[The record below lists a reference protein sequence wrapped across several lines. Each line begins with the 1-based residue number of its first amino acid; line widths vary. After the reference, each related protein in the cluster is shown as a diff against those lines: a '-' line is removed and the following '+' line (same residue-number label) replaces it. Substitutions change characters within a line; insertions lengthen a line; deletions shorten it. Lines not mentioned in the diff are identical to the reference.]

1 MAFNNEKVSIMK
13 NFLIVFMFFL
23 ATNINSSSLGT
34 KLQKALNNINDQEK
48 IHVWIKLSDAI
59 ESKGF
64 KKATISSSKS
74 FDNRYRYGVSHLK
87 VLHAQSQKNLY
98 KDLKALAKQRKA
110 SNIKQ
115 HWLVNVIEAKITKE
129 EIYLLSLRSD
139 VEEIILPVKPTLIT
153 PISSS
158 FSNLEIFTADSVL
171 NSLKIIKAPEAWAA
185 GFTGKG
191 RIVCSF
197 DTGVEG
203 SHPAL
208 ASKWKGL
215 DGDSTAAWFDPK
227 NNEPFPHTFN
237 SNDANNPS
245 DFDINH
251 GTHTMGTMV
260 GFDSLNSI
268 AIGVAPEANWIS
280 AGVIDIATVSL
291 IDAFEW
297 ASNPDG
303 DLNSVDDIPDVI
315 NHSWAVP
322 GVGCEDLYYS
332 MIDNIEALGIVNI
345 FAAGNE
351 GPSVTSMRNPGNRA
365 LDSLDCFAI
374 GSINPADSQL
384 ASSSSRGPSDCNG
397 GTKPNVIASGINIFS
412 SFSGGLYGVKGG
424 TSMAAPHVSGLVA
437 LLREKNP
444 NATVDEIKTA
454 ILTSTQ
460 DFGTPLPNNNYG
472 WGLIDCKAA
481 LDALSDVNS
490 SPNLRVY
497 KFDKNDVQPD
507 DTVRGSLVLQNLG
520 SVVNFVSV
528 SVTGTDPLLNVLNG
542 SSMSFGNFTE
552 GDTIRTSDSLI
563 IAVSSS
569 AQPGTILTLELN
581 INGTGYQTSSTIYI
595 PVAPV
600 IERTFVTHNTGN
612 IKFSL
617 SNFGMFGLDSNSYW
631 PIDGVGFKYK
641 NNPNSLWEGG
651 IMMAINN
658 NQVSDVIHNIT
669 CDTDN
674 DFSVSS
680 GGNIA
685 IIDDGQV
692 ANEETIS
699 IFNDS
704 RMVNSGI
711 EITQRSY
718 AFTDAENDDYIILK
732 YNLAN
737 KSSTFVND
745 VYFGLYMDWD
755 IIDYANNAGGYNSD
769 GNYLWMAYH
778 NNSDSGMSNYRGMMI
793 LKGNSSAFNTQSIL
807 VTDCEND
814 GFTVNEKINTLKS
827 GRTSDLT
834 YANTFNDLNQT
845 AAVGP
850 IRFGANDE
858 YTAVF
863 ALLAGDDSTALAQA
877 ALAAKTKYE
886 NNDILTDI
894 EDDSDKLIPKRF
906 NLSQNYPNPF
916 NPTTTIS
923 FSLPVKSDVELE
935 IFNLLGQSVKKLID
949 HKSVSFGSYEIEW
962 DGTNKQGKNVATGI
976 YLYRLKTKDFMQSK
990 KMLLLK

>member
-1 MAFNNEKVSIMK
+1 MK
-13 NFLIVFMFFL
+13 SFLIVLIFFL

-34 KLQKALNNINDQEK
+34 KLQKTLSDVDDQEK
-48 IHVWIKLSDAI
+48 IHVWIKLPDAV
-59 ESKGF
+59 ESKVL
-64 KKATISSSKS
+64 KKTTISSSKS
-74 FDNRYRYGVSHLK
+74 FGDSYRYGVSKLK
-87 VLHAQSQKNLY
+87 ALHAQSQKNIY
-98 KDLKALAKQRKA
+98 KDLKSLTKQRKV

-115 HWLVNVIEAKITKE
+115 HWLVNVIEAEMTKE
-129 EIYLLSLRSD
+129 EIYLFSLRSD
-139 VEEIILPVKPTLIT
+139 VEEIIMPIKPALIT

-158 FSNLEIFTADSVL
+158 ISNLEIFTADSVL

-227 NNEPFPHTFN
+227 NNEPFPHSFN

-245 DFDINH
+245 KFDINH

-260 GFDSLNSI
+260 GFDSLNSV

-280 AGVIDIATVSL
+280 AGVVDIATVSL

-303 DLNSVDDIPDVI
+303 DLNSVGDIPDVI

-322 GVGCEDLYYS
+322 DVGCEDLYYS
-332 MIDNIEALGIVNI
+332 MIDNVEALGIVNI

-374 GSINPADSQL
+374 GSINPADSL
-384 ASSSSRGPSDCNG
+384 IASSSSRGPSDCNG
-397 GTKPNVIASGINIFS
+397 GIKPNVIASGINIYS
-412 SFSGGLYGVKGG
+412 SVINGGFGIKGG

-444 NATVDEIKTA
+444 NATVDQIKTA

-460 DFGTPLPNNNYG
+460 NFGAPLPNNNYG
-472 WGLIDCKAA
+472 WGLVDCKAA
-481 LDALSDVNS
+481 LDALSDINTT
-490 SPNLRVY
+490 PNLRVY
-497 KFDKNDVQPD
+497 KFDKNDVQPG

-520 SVVNFVSV
+520 SAVSLVSV
-528 SVTGTDPLLNVLNG
+528 SVSGSNPLLNVLDG
-542 SSMSFGNFTE
+542 SSMSFGSLNE
-552 GDTIRTSDSLI
+552 NDTIRTSDSLI
-563 IAVSSS
+563 IEISSS
-569 AQPGTILTLELN
+569 AQPGTILTFE
-581 INGTGYQTSSTIYI
+581 IDIAGTGYQTSSVLYI
-595 PVAPV
+595 PIAPNV
-600 IERTFVTHNTGN
+600 ERTFVTHNTGN
-612 IKFSL
+612 IQFSL
-617 SNFGMFGLDSNSYW
+617 SNYGMFGFDTDSYW
-631 PIDGVGFKYK
+631 PIGGEGFKYK
-641 NNPNSLWEGG
+641 NDPNSLWEGG

-658 NQVSDVIHNIT
+658 NQVSDIVHNIT

-685 IIDDGQV
+685 LINDGQV
-692 ANEETIS
+692 ADEETIS

-732 YNLAN
+732 YNLTN
-737 KSSTFVND
+737 KSSSYVND

-755 IIDYANNAGGYNSD
+755 ITDFANNAGGYNSD

-778 NNSDSGMSNYRGMMI
+778 INDSVMINYRGIMI
-793 LKGNSSAFNTQSIL
+793 LNGNPSSLNTQSIL
-807 VTDCEND
+807 IPDCEGD
-814 GFTVNEKINTLKS
+814 GFTVNEKISTLKS
-827 GRTSDLT
+827 GRSSDLI
-834 YANTFNDLNQT
+834 YANAFDDLNQT

-886 NNDILTDI
+886 SNNILTEI
-894 EDDSDKLIPKRF
+894 NDDSDKLIPKSF

-923 FSLPVKSDVELE
+923 FSLPVKSNVEIE
-935 IFNLLGQSVKKLID
+935 IFNLLGQSVKKLIN
-949 HKSVSFGSYEIEW
+949 KSISPGSYEIEW
-962 DGTNKQGKNVATGI
+962 DGTNKQGKSVSTGI
-976 YLYRLKTKDFMQSK
+976 YLYRLKTEDFIQSK
-990 KMLLLK
+990 